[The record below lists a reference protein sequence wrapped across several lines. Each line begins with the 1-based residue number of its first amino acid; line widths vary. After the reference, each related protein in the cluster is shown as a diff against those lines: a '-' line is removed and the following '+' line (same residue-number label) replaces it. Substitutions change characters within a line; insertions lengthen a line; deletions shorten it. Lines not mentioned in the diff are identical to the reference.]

1 MLSSGATGQPLLL
14 DRISHKYGSAFA
26 VDDVTLDIKGGELV
40 ALLGPSGCGKTTL
53 LRAVGGFIV
62 QSDGHV
68 VIGGENVD
76 HLPPNKRSV
85 GIVFQN
91 YALFPHMT
99 VAENVGYGLEAR
111 GEPRAKVRARV
122 GEMLALVQLAALA
135 GRYPKQLS
143 GGQQQRV
150 ALARALA
157 VRPSILLLD
166 EPFAALDKNLRLD
179 MQIEIKRIQRLSG
192 TTALIV
198 THDQEEA
205 LSMADRVAVFNQG
218 RLEQFGTPND
228 VYDRPASLFVNSFV
242 GTANLLAGKIVSVDG
257 EGANVALDLG
267 VTLPTRSPT
276 EPLSAGD
283 RVTACVRPEQLRM
296 VEGGEGIAGVIEI
309 GLPLGAVIVHE
320 IRAADGRPIKIAQ
333 PRAAGMSPL
342 AAGTAVRVAPVSR
355 DAVTIFRTS

>member
-14 DRISHKYGSAFA
+14 DRITHKYGSAFA
-26 VDDVTLDIKGGELV
+26 VNDVTLDIKGGELV

-62 QSDGHV
+62 QSDGHI

-99 VAENVGYGLEAR
+99 VAENVGYGLAAR
-111 GEPRAKVRARV
+111 GSPRAKTRARV
-122 GEMLALVQLAALA
+122 EEMLALVQLSAMSA
-135 GRYPKQLS
+135 RYPKQLS

-192 TTALIV
+192 TTTLIV

-242 GTANLLAGKIVSVDG
+242 GTANLLPGKLASLD
-257 EGANVALDLG
+257 EAGANVALDIG
-267 VTLPTRSPT
+267 VTLPTRSPI
-276 EPLSAGD
+276 EPLDSGD
-283 RVTACVRPEQLRM
+283 RVAVCVRPEQLRF
-296 VEGGEGIAGVIEI
+296 VEGGFGIAGVVEI
-309 GLPLGAVIVHE
+309 GLQLGSTIVHE
-320 IRAADGRPIKIAQ
+320 IRASDGRPIKIAQ
-333 PRAAGMSPL
+333 PRAPGMAPL
-342 AAGTAVRVAPVSR
+342 AAGTAVRVAPLSR
-355 DAVTIFRTS
+355 NAITVFRMS